1 MVYLSEL
8 RKAVGHRPLLA
19 AGATVLVVKN
29 DQILLNLRA
38 DTKTWGI
45 PGGSMELGETLEEAA
60 RRELLEETNLNAQN
74 LELLHVFSGKP
85 MYFEYPNGDKVHSVA
100 VLYKAQNVTGELQ
113 IADDESLKLQYFAPD
128 DLPTLESRS
137 EHILNWVRENRPDVL
152 RQTR

>member
-1 MVYLSEL
+1 MSYLGEL

-29 DQILLNLRA
+29 GKILLNLRA

-60 RRELLEETNLNAQN
+60 RRELLEETNLNVQSLA
-74 LELLHVFSGKP
+74 LVHVFSGWQ

-100 VLYKAQNVTGELQ
+100 ALYKAENVTGEMQ
-113 IADDESLKLQYFAPD
+113 ITDGESLHLQYFAPD
-128 DLPTLESRS
+128 SLPKLESRA

-152 RQTR
+152 R